1 MAAAERSR
9 SPMAGSPVPACMF
22 APEPGSPGGGP
33 RIAAAA
39 CPLRDAFDA
48 EEGEA
53 LNGEPDIDLTS
64 KLVMVS
70 PTSEQY
76 DSLLRQMSE
85 RIDEGCGETIYVIGQ
100 GSDGTEYG
108 LSEADMEAI
117 RQTATILSMDKDCL
131 RTGDKATVHFRFIK
145 TPEYLHIDQRL
156 VFREGRTKAVGTI
169 TKLLQTTNNSPMN
182 SKPQQIKMQSTKKG
196 ALTKREDGVSPL
208 GTAAGGPPAGDEA
221 PSTAA
226 APLTPTA
233 LQPPSKVGGGGR
245 RRGGQR
251 HKVKSQ
257 GACVTP
263 ASGC

>member
-1 MAAAERSR
+1 IKRSSIR
-9 SPMAGSPVPACMF
+9 KGM
-22 APEPGSPGGGP
+22 
-33 RIAAAA
+33 
-39 CPLRDAFDA
+39 
-48 EEGEA
+48 
-53 LNGEPDIDLTS
+53 
-64 KLVMVS
+64 VMVS
-70 PTSEQY
+70 PRLNPQASWEFEAEILVLHHPTTISPRYQA
-76 DSLLRQMSE
+76 MVH
-85 RIDEGCGETIYVIGQ
+85 CG
-100 GSDGTEYG
+100 S
-108 LSEADMEAI
+108 I

-196 ALTKREDGVSPL
+196 AVTKREDGVAAT
-208 GTAAGGPPAGDEA
+208 GMAAGGSPAGDET

-233 LQPPSKVGGGGR
+233 LQPLSKVGGGGR